1 MQPNMEIE
9 PEETLTQQK
18 TRNTYAN
25 LHILHSKHYKLYKD
39 TLNPSTN
46 NVSGHL

>member
-1 MQPNMEIE
+1 MQQNMEME

-39 TLNPSTN
+39 VLSPPNRNTSQ
-46 NVSGHL
+46 HL